1 MLMYWLFLMLV
12 FRGVDVDGDFLSQFS
27 MVSSFF
33 SILEVDPPLH
43 TFLSISI
50 VFSLRLNFFMG
61 SFWTRGYFSGFFF
74 LIFFFLAERGL
85 YCGACTLVVVSGLAV
100 PPPGI
105 KLVSLALEG
114 RFLTTGSPGKSPDF
128 FGEQLPNCFPE
139 KMCQFILHSVV
150 YKDMLFP

>member
-128 FGEQLPNCFPE
+128 FG
-139 KMCQFILHSVV
+139 
-150 YKDMLFP
+150 